1 MRWPWVSRKLLDL
14 TERELTYYRDRYE
27 REKDRADRAVDSLVQ
42 WCGREPISAP
52 SREVV
57 SAQRNAYD
65 EMQKQ
70 VNEIFAEVMDSANGE
85 DISEQGNDSTV
96 ENK

>member
-1 MRWPWVSRKLLDL
+1 MKWPWVSRKLYEL

-52 SREVV
+52 SREIA

-65 EMQKQ
+65 EMQRQ
-70 VNEIFAEVMDSANGE
+70 VNEIFAEVMESASGE
-85 DISEQGNDSTV
+85 DKDTKGNQSTV
-96 ENK
+96 EN

>member
-1 MRWPWVSRKLLDL
+1 MKWPFVSRKLYEL

-57 SAQRNAYD
+57 QSQRNAYD
-65 EMQKQ
+65 EMQRQ
-70 VNEIFAEVMDSANGE
+70 VNEIFAEVMESASGADESAQDN
-85 DISEQGNDSTV
+85 QST
-96 ENK
+96 K